1 MQRAYERLFVKP
13 SSMEDLSIEEIPV
26 TWDDYQE
33 QQEQMEQSQ
42 PDSTIV
48 YNATEGK
55 AEEVTQ
61 TLWRSPEDHV

>member
-33 QQEQMEQSQ
+33 QQEQME
-42 PDSTIV
+42 
-48 YNATEGK
+48 
-55 AEEVTQ
+55 
-61 TLWRSPEDHV
+61 